1 MAIVYKIENPIGEY
15 YIGSTKRD
23 KLSTR
28 KAEHKYAL
36 KKGRSGK
43 LYDSFTKHGFDSH
56 TFSIL
61 GSAAKEDIIELE
73 HFIIE
78 ETNAAL
84 NIVKSHNATHQ
95 GKKWITNGEV
105 EYSVTKDQALP
116 NGFRYGRKPNDKLGR
131 SINK

>member
-1 MAIVYKIENPIGEY
+1 MDWPPQRCEY
-15 YIGSTKRD
+15 RQWKFSSNKGGYHYCTHEQRVVNGCEKDTCPRYGGN
-23 KLSTR
+23 KLR
-28 KAEHKYAL
+28 KLPK
-36 KKGRSGK
+36 
-43 LYDSFTKHGFDSH
+43 D
-56 TFSIL
+56 
-61 GSAAKEDIIELE
+61 SAAKEDIIELE

-105 EYSVTKDQALP
+105 EYSITKDQALP